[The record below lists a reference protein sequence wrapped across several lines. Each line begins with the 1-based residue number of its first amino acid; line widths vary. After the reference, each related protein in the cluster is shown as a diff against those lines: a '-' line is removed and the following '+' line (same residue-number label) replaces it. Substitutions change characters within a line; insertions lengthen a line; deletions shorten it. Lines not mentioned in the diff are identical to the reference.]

1 MRPAGRSETRL
12 PWPLRLLWAVAVAW
26 SAVVATAGHGR
37 AGEKIALEADHVS
50 YDQAGRSVQ
59 AEGNVRLEWK
69 GSTLEAERLRVEQS
83 SRRIVSEGP
92 LRLTTPELRLSAS
105 SCDLDIDDETGRL
118 TDVDMSVEDLGVT
131 FGGREVR
138 KFPGARYTLSEGY
151 YTTCRVEEGRAADW
165 SLGGREVDVDVGGY
179 GVLRHGTFRVKN
191 VPVLYLPY
199 VAFPAHDDRQSGI
212 LLPQFGA
219 SNKRGFVMQQPYFW
233 AIDKH
238 QDLTLTGAV
247 ETSARVGVNADYR
260 YRPRRDVTGEIEA
273 AYYNERIRGDEEGD
287 IESPLFEDVNIPEN
301 RWLVGARHR
310 QQLRQNVELYGD
322 ALLVSDDLYL
332 REIDPMYA
340 EYMAGSLRR
349 SLRYTVNRGG
359 MLARRGFS
367 SIGVRS
373 IAYQDFVGEE
383 KQTLHRPGEAW
394 ATLDGDVAGLGFVV
408 DGAFTRFERRRGA
421 DGLRLD
427 ARATVSRDLTPR
439 SPVMS
444 NVWLRGRVSGYQL
457 DQTSVRAERDDD
469 GDPNDPDDDIDAGD
483 EVDELDDYAARAVAE
498 TGLDL
503 RTAFAREFGLPHNA
517 LSAALVGA
525 SPEEPPDVV
534 RPTMLHM
541 FEPFTGLRF
550 TTSGDED
557 QVPLYDEYDR
567 IDDRTTFTYGLA
579 QRFLFRSDPD
589 GQREERARLSVA
601 QTYNLEQKVI
611 EDHFSDIDLS
621 MGIKPIGGV
630 SVSGLT
636 SYNPGASEVTGAVGE
651 LSVGEMS
658 IPYLMPEGAS
668 VDVVYRFVRG
678 GEAEADT
685 DLDDL
690 ETLEGRALFQ
700 LTPRLALGL
709 NGRYD
714 FPGSQFV
721 ESGGGFRVTSACDCW
736 AIDLG
741 VINRVNPDETQVR
754 LAVHLKGLGGL
765 GSSALEYQT
774 PGLAGVEHGRTIYG
788 RYGW

>member
-1 MRPAGRSETRL
+1 L
-12 PWPLRLLWAVAVAW
+12 I
-26 SAVVATAGHGR
+26 AVVSHHCAAADT
-37 AGEKIALEADHVS
+37 INVEADHVS
-50 YDQAGRSVQ
+50 YDEGDRSVQ
-59 AEGNVRLEWK
+59 AEGNVRLEWR
-69 GSTLEAERLRVEQS
+69 GSTLEAERLRVEQGT
-83 SRRIVSEGP
+83 RRILSDGP
-92 LRLTTPELRLSAS
+92 LRLTTPELRLNAS

-118 TDVDMSVEDLGVT
+118 TDVSMSVEDLGVT

-138 KFPGARYTLSEGY
+138 KFPGARYTLSDGY
-151 YTTCRVEEGRAADW
+151 YTTCRIEDGHAADW

-179 GVLRHGTFRVKN
+179 GVLRHGTFRVKD
-191 VPVLYLPY
+191 VPILYLPY

-219 SNKRGFVMQQPYFW
+219 SDERGFVMQQPFFW

-247 ETSARVGVNADYR
+247 ETAARVGINADYR
-260 YRPRRDVTGEIEA
+260 YRPRRDVAGEIEA
-273 AYYNERIRGDEEGD
+273 AYYNEQIRGNEEAD
-287 IESPLFEDVNIPEN
+287 IQSPLFADVNIPEN

-310 QQLRQNVELYGD
+310 QQLRPNVELYGD

-359 MLARRGFS
+359 MLARQGFS

-394 ATLDGDVAGLGFVV
+394 ATLDGDVAGVGFVV
-408 DGAFTRFERRRGA
+408 GGEFTRFERRRGS

-427 ARATVSRDLTPR
+427 ASATMSRDLTPR

-469 GDPNDPDDDIDAGD
+469 GDPNDPNDDVDAGD
-483 EVDELDDYAARAVAE
+483 EVDELDDYAGRAVAE
-498 TGLDL
+498 TGVDL
-503 RTAFAREFGLPHNA
+503 RTAFAREFGLPSNS
-517 LSAALVGA
+517 LSAAVVGA
-525 SPEEPPDVV
+525 PAADKNRVI

-541 FEPFTGLRF
+541 LEPFTGLRF
-550 TTSGDED
+550 TTAGDED

-567 IDDRTTFTYGLA
+567 IDDRTTFTYGVA
-579 QRFLFRSDPD
+579 QRFFFRSDPEA
-589 GQREERARLSVA
+589 QREERARLSVA

-621 MGIKPIGGV
+621 MGIKPVGGV

-636 SYNPGASEVTGAVGE
+636 SYNPGASELTGAIGE
-651 LSVGEMS
+651 LSVGELS

-678 GEAEADT
+678 GEAETDT

-700 LTPRLALGL
+700 LTPRLAMGL

-714 FPGSQFV
+714 FPGNQFV
-721 ESGGGFRVTSACDCW
+721 ESGGGFRITSACDCW